1 MTGEWVA
8 MSGEAKSD
16 PSADPV
22 LTVDT
27 REELVYLLGQACEIE
42 HGLMCEYLYAQF
54 SLKRGLDE
62 GLTEAQLVR
71 VQAWEAA
78 LISVIKQEML
88 HLALATNILTAI
100 GAAPHFERPNFP
112 ILSRWYPEGVQIALV
127 AFGEQAL
134 RHFMYLERPEGMALN
149 DAAGF
154 AAAQHAQPL
163 TAAGAGLVAVAQEW
177 RTVGHLYRGIEAGLA
192 NLCARYGEDAVFIGP
207 VQAQAVTDIFE
218 WPELIAV
225 TSLASA
231 NRAIATIVE
240 QGEGARGDWIR
251 SHFGTFVGIL
261 EDLLAEQAADPAFN
275 PARPVEPAFVRLP
288 PDVAA
293 GTLIEDPVTAQVA
306 DLATGLYEVVL
317 QVLSRYYIH
326 YGETA
331 AEFDTLARTA
341 KHLMNWVMREL
352 GPVLTALPV
361 GPSHPGTTAGPT
373 FDIAR
378 PASFLLPHQDA
389 AWKIIRERL
398 DTLQQAC
405 ASLGQQAGLGALAP
419 LASKLHSM
427 SQDIGTHIPKTTTR
441 PQRPGKPADRDS

>member
-1 MTGEWVA
+1 
-8 MSGEAKSD
+8 MSGEAKSRT
-16 PSADPV
+16 SAEPALKV
-22 LTVDT
+22 ES

-62 GLTEAQLVR
+62 GLSPAQLAR
-71 VQAWEAA
+71 VQAWETA
-78 LISVIKQEML
+78 LIGVIKQEML

-100 GAAPHFERPNFP
+100 GAGPHFERPNFP

-127 AFGEQAL
+127 PFGERAL
-134 RHFMYLERPEGMALN
+134 RHFIYLERPEGMALD

-154 AAAQHAQPL
+154 AAARHAEPL
-163 TAAGAGLVAVAQEW
+163 TAGDAQMVAVAQEW
-177 RTVGHLYRGIEAGLA
+177 QTVGHLYRGIEAGLA
-192 NLCARYGEDAVFIGP
+192 GLCARHGEDAVFIGP
-207 VQAQAVTDIFE
+207 ARAQAVTEIFE

-225 TSLASA
+225 TDLASA
-231 NRAIATIVE
+231 SRAIETIVE

-261 EDLLAEQAADPAFN
+261 EDLLALQAADPAFN

-293 GTLIEDPVTAQVA
+293 GTLIEDPATARVA
-306 DLATGLYEVVL
+306 DLVTGLYEVVL

-326 YGETA
+326 HGETA
-331 AEFDTLARTA
+331 DEFDTLARTA
-341 KHLMNWVMREL
+341 KHLMNWVMREV
-352 GPVLTALPV
+352 GPVLTTLPV
-361 GPSHPGTTAGPT
+361 GPAHPGLTAGPA

-378 PASFLLPHQDA
+378 PAIFLLPHQDA

-398 DTLQQAC
+398 DALEGAC
-405 ASLGQQAGLGALAP
+405 AALGKQPGLGALAP
-419 LASKLHSM
+419 LATKLHSM
-427 SQDIGTHIPKTTTR
+427 SQDIGTHIRRTNAR
-441 PQRPGKPADRDS
+441 PQRPGTG